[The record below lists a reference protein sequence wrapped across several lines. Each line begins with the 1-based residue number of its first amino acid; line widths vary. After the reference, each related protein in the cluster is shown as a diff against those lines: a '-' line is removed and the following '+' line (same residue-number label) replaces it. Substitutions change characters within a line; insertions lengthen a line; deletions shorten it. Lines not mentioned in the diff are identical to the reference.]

1 MEQNRA
7 MTEADSRKPL
17 TAAEA
22 TAAGAAVRAGF
33 GRTALGSY
41 EPSDRSATVL
51 IEAQNVGR
59 IPELVPIRM
68 QRMSADPVS
77 FFRGSVAVMAG
88 DLGRGRSSGI
98 EVIASG
104 DAHVGNFGY
113 FVSPLRRPVFD
124 LNDFDQAC
132 LAPWEWDLKRLMTSA
147 LIAGRHAGL
156 PENAVRRASQ
166 AAASAY
172 REGLAE
178 SLQLGV
184 ADRYYARVDTD
195 VLGGS
200 AGSDSQRILTKT
212 IRQARRHA
220 ASDFVAK
227 STRVDSDGRRIFV
240 DDAPTLSHVV
250 GDELGAQHEIFAEYR
265 RTVAPEVEV
274 LLSQYRFEDSARR
287 VVGVGSVGT
296 RCFVLLLS
304 DPLGTP
310 LVLQVK
316 EAAASVLQSHG
327 GLGVPTGREGRRVVT
342 YQRVLQAV
350 SDVYLGHVR
359 FEGRDFYVRQFRDA
373 KTVVDI
379 SSLSAPQFVSYLR
392 GCGVVLARA
401 HAQSPRAAEVS
412 GYLGASAKADEALLT
427 WALAYAEQSAS
438 DYRAFRESLS

>member
-1 MEQNRA
+1 M
-7 MTEADSRKPL
+7 ADPDSSAPV

-22 TAAGAAVRAGF
+22 TATGIGA
-33 GRTALGSY
+33 RTAFPRSSLAAY
-41 EPSDRSATVL
+41 EHSDRNATVL

-77 FFRGSVAVMAG
+77 FFRGSVAVMAS
-88 DLGRGRSSGI
+88 DLGRGGSSGI

-104 DAHVGNFGY
+104 DAHLGNFGY

-147 LIAGRHAGL
+147 IVAGRHAGL
-156 PENAVRRASQ
+156 AEKTVRAASE
-166 AAASAY
+166 AAASSY
-172 REGLAE
+172 RRALAE
-178 SLQLGV
+178 SLELGV

-195 VLGGS
+195 VLGGH
-200 AGSDSQRILTKT
+200 AGSTGQRILAKT
-212 IRQARRHA
+212 IRQAQRHA
-220 ASDFVAK
+220 ASGFVAT
-227 STRVDSDGRRIFV
+227 STRQGPNGRRTFV
-240 DDAPTLSHVV
+240 DDPPTLSHAG
-250 GDELGAQHEIFAEYR
+250 GDELDAQHEIFAEYR
-265 RTVAPEVEV
+265 RTVDPEVAI
-274 LLSQYRFEDSARR
+274 LLSQYRLEDAARR

-296 RCFVLLLS
+296 RCFVLLLT
-304 DPLGTP
+304 DPLGQP

-350 SDVYLGHVR
+350 SDVFLGHVR
-359 FEGRDFYVRQFRDA
+359 FEGRDFYLRQFRDA

-379 SSLSAPQFVSYLR
+379 GALSPAQFVTYLS

-412 GYLGASAKADEALLT
+412 GYLGSSSKADHALLG
-427 WALAYAEQSAS
+427 WAIAYAEQSAS
-438 DYRAFRESLS
+438 DYQAFRESLS